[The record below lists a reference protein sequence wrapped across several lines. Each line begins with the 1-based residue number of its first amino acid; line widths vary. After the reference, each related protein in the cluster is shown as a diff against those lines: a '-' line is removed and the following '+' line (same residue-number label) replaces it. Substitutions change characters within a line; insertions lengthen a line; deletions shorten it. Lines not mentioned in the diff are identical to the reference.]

1 MSKIYYSHR
10 KHEVFKYIV
19 KYFEDNEYTPTFAEI
34 AKTLGF
40 TRSRANAIVNDLVK
54 IGLIDK
60 ELDASQRK
68 IRLSKNQI
76 NILNKL
82 KFNIMYIEN
91 EFRR

>member
-1 MSKIYYSHR
+1 MNKIYFSER
-10 KHEVFKYIV
+10 KLDVFKFIT
-19 KYFEDNEYTPTFAEI
+19 KYFKENEYTPTFAEI
-34 AKTLGF
+34 AKNLGF

-60 ELDASQRK
+60 ETDASQRK

-82 KFNIMYIEN
+82 KFN
-91 EFRR
+91 